1 MNALNELNRIDKP
14 AEAAPELEQQQVQTP
29 PGPLRD
35 LIELPSGIQ
44 VYMLNENEL
53 AGSEYFEFLRIS
65 RTSGAEEGIQH
76 LIFSCFIDVATGK
89 SLQPEQV
96 LDQGGIGF
104 RGVADLSE
112 HILKLFPAA
121 QAKLN

>member
-14 AEAAPELEQQQVQTP
+14 AEVPSEPAQQQPQP
-29 PGPLRD
+29 SGPLRD

-65 RTSGAEEGIQH
+65 RTSGVEEGIQH

-89 SLQPEQV
+89 PLQPEQV

-112 HILKLFPAA
+112 HVLKLFPAA